1 MLRIGSQFSNQYV
14 EVSVQHQVGQQLII
28 GISGQT
34 LQKTEAEFIVKNN
47 IGGVVLFSRNIANP
61 EQVRSLCQEIQ
72 ALRFKMPDKQPL
84 FIGVDQEGGRVA
96 RLKAPFTV
104 WPPMIKVG
112 ALDSTSVAFKVGN
125 VIGTELKAVGINLDF
140 APCADILTNP
150 TNTAIG
156 DRSFGSNPE
165 VVARIASAMA
175 RGFIKADV
183 IPCIKH
189 FPGHGN
195 TIVDSH
201 FELPIEDKTLEDLDA
216 VELVPFKKA
225 LRTKLDF
232 VMFAHIK
239 YPKIDPQWPATL
251 SPKFVEIARQNLR
264 YRNLIITD
272 DLDMKAL
279 TNNYDKKTIAV
290 QAITAGANVL
300 LYCNEPDSPV
310 LALEGLHEAIGS
322 GKISK
327 NLIEQNYKKI
337 LETKAERI
345 AQPEPLS
352 EKEIK
357 NIIGHPDHLRLAKA
371 IADGHVPE
379 ELVGS
384 KNES

>member
-1 MLRIGSQFSNQYV
+1 M
-14 EVSVQHQVGQQLII
+14 QHQVGQQLII
-28 GISGQT
+28 GISGHS
-34 LQKTEAEFIVKNN
+34 LQKEETEFIIRNN

-61 EQVRSLCQEIQ
+61 EQVRNLCAEIQ
-72 ALRFKMPDKQPL
+72 SLRFKMPDKQPL

-96 RLKAPFTV
+96 RLKSPFTV
-104 WPPMIKVG
+104 WPAMQKIG

-156 DRSFGSNPE
+156 DRSFGSDPE

-201 FELPIEDKTLEDLDA
+201 FELPIEEKSLEELDA
-216 VELVPFKKA
+216 VELIPFRKA

-232 VMFAHIK
+232 LMFAHIK
-239 YPKIDPQWPATL
+239 YPKIDPVWPATL
-251 SPKFVEIARQNLR
+251 SPKFVEIARQNLK

-279 TNNYDKKTIAV
+279 TSNYDKKAIAI
-290 QAITAGANVL
+290 QAISAGANIL
-300 LYCNEPDSPV
+300 LYCNEPESPR
-310 LALEGLHEAIGS
+310 LALEGLHEAISS
-322 GKISK
+322 GKITK
-327 NLIEQNYKKI
+327 QIIEQNYKKI
-337 LETKAERI
+337 LETKKERI

-352 EKEIK
+352 EQEMK
-357 NIIGHPDHLRLAKA
+357 NIIGHPDHLRLAQA
-371 IADGHVPE
+371 ISDGHVPE
-379 ELVGS
+379 ELVGN